1 MAPRKGLPSLGTLKE
16 RLDQVSTSQDLL
28 PISKIRTAENQPR
41 RYFDE
46 DKLLQLEK
54 SIREQGIIEPLIV
67 RPLKRN
73 SYELVAGERRLRAA
87 QRIGLQ
93 EVPAIIRELNDLEAA
108 KVSIVENL
116 QREDLNPYEETEGVI
131 SLLATE
137 FDILPEDVPPLLHRI
152 QHQFKQASNNVIGT
166 PEFIKIESVFS
177 SIGKMTWESFINNRL
192 PILNL
197 PSDIVDALRQGKLAY
212 TKAKAISQ
220 VKDKAERSQ
229 LLSIA
234 IEENLSLSA
243 IKQYVQRNNSSTQNS
258 SKGTALRKRMKVTIS
273 KLNKSDVWSSP
284 SKQKK
289 IEKLLNELD
298 KLVS

>member
-1 MAPRKGLPSLGTLKE
+1 MAPRKELPSLGTLKE

-28 PISKIRTAENQPR
+28 PIPKIRTAENQPR

-67 RPLKRN
+67 RPLKKDL
-73 SYELVAGERRLRAA
+73 YELVAGERRFRVA

-93 EVPAIIRELNDLEAA
+93 QVPAIVRELDDLEAA
-108 KVSIVENL
+108 KISLIENL
-116 QREDLNPYEETEGVI
+116 QREDLNPYEETEGI
-131 SLLATE
+131 ITLLATE
-137 FDILPEDVPPLLHRI
+137 FNISPEEVSPVLHRV
-152 QHQFKQASNNVIGT
+152 QHQFKQSSNNVIGT
-166 PEFIKIESVFS
+166 PEFRRIESVFS

-197 PSDIVDALRQGKLAY
+197 PSDIIDVLRQGKLAY

-220 VKDKAERSQ
+220 VKDEAERGQ
-229 LLSIA
+229 LLGIA

-243 IKQYVQRNNSSTQNS
+243 IKQYIQRRHPSAQHSSREV
-258 SKGTALRKRMKVTIS
+258 ALKKRMKVTIS

-298 KLVS
+298 KIVS

>member
-1 MAPRKGLPSLGTLKE
+1 MAPRKELPSLGTLKE

-28 PISKIRTAENQPR
+28 PISKIRTAKNQPR
-41 RYFDE
+41 KYFDE

-73 SYELVAGERRLRAA
+73 LYELVAGERRFRVA

-93 EVPAIIRELNDLEAA
+93 EVPAIVRELDDLDAA
-108 KVSIVENL
+108 KISLIENL
-116 QREDLNPYEETEGVI
+116 QREDLNPYEETAGI
-131 SLLATE
+131 ITLLSTE
-137 FDILPEDVPPLLHRI
+137 FNIPSEEVSPLLHRV
-152 QHQFKQASNNVIGT
+152 QHQFKQSSNNVIGT

-197 PSDIVDALRQGKLAY
+197 PGDIIDALRQGKLAY

-220 VKDKAERSQ
+220 VKDEAERGQ
-229 LLSIA
+229 LLRIA

-243 IKQYVQRNNSSTQNS
+243 IKQYIQRSDSSTQHK
-258 SKGTALRKRMKVTIS
+258 SKEAALKKRMKVTIS

-289 IEKLLNELD
+289 IEKFLNELE

>member
-16 RLDQVSTSQDLL
+16 RLDQVSASQDLI
-28 PISKIRTAENQPR
+28 PISKIKAAKNQPR

-46 DKLLQLEK
+46 NKLLQLEK

-73 SYELVAGERRLRAA
+73 LYELVAGERRFRVA

-93 EVPAIIRELNDLEAA
+93 EVPAIVRELDDLDAA
-108 KVSIVENL
+108 KISLIENL
-116 QREDLNPYEETEGVI
+116 QREDLNPYEETEGI
-131 SLLATE
+131 ITLLAKE
-137 FDILPEDVPPLLHRI
+137 FNVLPEEVSPLLHRI
-152 QHQFKQASNNVIGT
+152 QHQFKQPSNNVIGT

-197 PSDIVDALRQGKLAY
+197 PSDIIDALRQGKLAY

-220 VKDKAERSQ
+220 VKDKAERGR
-229 LLSIA
+229 LLRVA

-243 IKQYVQRNNSSTQNS
+243 IKQYIQRSNSSTQHK
-258 SKGTALRKRMKVTIS
+258 SKEAALKKRMKVTIS

-289 IEKLLNELD
+289 IEKFLNELE
-298 KLVS
+298 KLVN